1 MVTPIDPTAV
11 GFLLAENR
19 NMPMHVGGLQLF
31 EKPEGAGRGYVR
43 EMFEQMRDVDEIAPL
58 FLKHPYRSL
67 RTGAQLVWK
76 EDEQFDIEH
85 HVRHS
90 ALPKPG
96 RVRELLE
103 LCSRLHSTRLAWE
116 RPLWEAH
123 VIEGLR
129 DGRVAMYT
137 KTHHALVDGV
147 SAMRLLASV
156 LSTDPD
162 RRDMPAPWAATGPR
176 ASKKPSADH
185 SLSEVPMTALR
196 TALGITTEAAGM
208 PSALVKTITKGLR
221 NETSALSLYAPRTIF
236 NQNITGSRRFAAQ
249 DWPIERLRGI
259 GKATGTT
266 LNDVVIAMCSGA
278 MRTYLLELDA
288 LPEAPLVSMVPVGLN
303 AKQSQVAS
311 SEGGNAVGSVMV
323 QMATDKNDPA
333 DRLASIHR
341 SMKDGKEALSSMTPA
356 QILAMSAIGQ
366 APAIL
371 TPMLRMQGIV
381 RPPYNVIISNV
392 PGPRTTHYWN
402 GAQAH
407 RHLPA
412 VHPDQRDGA
421 QHHLHVV
428 RRQDGVRA
436 HRLPP
441 DGAAPA
447 AAADLPRR
455 RGRGAGEGRRASS
468 RSEPDS
474 PGVRSR
480 GSSNTVR
487 APVRSAPTPAAT
499 TNPMPR
505 TASSSGTCPSATRP
519 TSIAN
524 AGSRLMS
531 VPNAAVVRRRSAS
544 SSSVNGMTGSRI
556 ARPTPISISSGVS
569 TPNTLG
575 PATTVAVMPATGID
589 IASPPI
595 PAPRRRRAG

>member
-1 MVTPIDPTAV
+1 MVTPIDPTAA

-31 EKPEGAGRGYVR
+31 EKPEGAGRTYIR
-43 EMFEQMRDVDEIAPL
+43 DMFEEMRDVDQIAPL

-76 EDEQFDIEH
+76 DDEQFDIEH

-96 RVRELLE
+96 RIRELLD

-162 RRDMPAPWAATGPR
+162 KRDMPAPWAATSPR
-176 ASKKPSADH
+176 SPKAKNERN
-185 SLSEVPMTALR
+185 LSELPISALR
-196 TALGITTEAAGM
+196 SALGITTEAAGM
-208 PSALVKTITKGLR
+208 PSALVKTITKGLK
-221 NETSALSLYAPRTIF
+221 NETSALSLYAPRTIL
-236 NQNITGSRRFAAQ
+236 NQNITGSRRFAAD
-249 DWPIERLRGI
+249 DWPIERLRAI

-278 MRTYLLELDA
+278 MRNYLLELDA

-303 AKQSQVAS
+303 AKQSQIAS
-311 SEGGNAVGSVMV
+311 AEGGNAVGSIMV

-333 DRLASIHR
+333 DRLATIHR
-341 SMKDGKEALSSMTPA
+341 SMKDGKEALSSMTPV

-371 TPMLRMQGIV
+371 TPMLRMQGII

-402 GAQAH
+402 GA
-407 RHLPA
+407 
-412 VHPDQRDGA
+412 
-421 QHHLHVV
+421 
-428 RRQDGVRA
+428 
-436 HRLPP
+436 RL
-441 DGAAPA
+441 
-447 AAADLPRR
+447 
-455 RGRGAGEGRRASS
+455 
-468 RSEPDS
+468 
-474 PGVRSR
+474 
-480 GSSNTVR
+480 T
-487 APVRSAPTPAAT
+487 
-499 TNPMPR
+499 
-505 TASSSGTCPSATRP
+505 GTYPL
-519 TSIAN
+519 SI
-524 AGSRLMS
+524 
-531 VPNAAVVRRRSAS
+531 PI
-544 SSSVNGMTGSRI
+544 NGMALNITCTSYDGQMAFGLTGCRRTVPHLQRLLTYLDNEVT
-556 ARPTPISISSGVS
+556 ALEKAAGV
-569 TPNTLG
+569 
-575 PATTVAVMPATGID
+575 
-589 IASPPI
+589 
-595 PAPRRRRAG
+595 